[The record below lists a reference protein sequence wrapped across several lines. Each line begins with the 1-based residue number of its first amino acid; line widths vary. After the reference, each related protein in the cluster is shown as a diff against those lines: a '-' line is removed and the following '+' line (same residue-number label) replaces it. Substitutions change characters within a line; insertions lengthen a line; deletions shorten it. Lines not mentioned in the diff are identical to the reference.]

1 MPRTYVN
8 KPARLLRRPAKY
20 ARIDLGSEEELRQL
34 GRSYLDRPIN
44 PIIVTPDLEII
55 DGNRRDAGVMLI
67 DPDAE
72 VPVCITDEPFTPSA
86 QLEIQVESAAHTR
99 GLSDFEEFLA
109 IDGWLALNPDATAK
123 QFAQRIHRDEAIVSK
138 IGSLSRCI
146 DAVKDAAK
154 AGLLGYTKWHEIA
167 QMPQVEQAAALAAVR
182 AGATRAALQRHRRR
196 NGNGQAE
203 PKEKAARI
211 KIPLAVNTDEVTA
224 NGVVTVASLPGEE
237 IDLDSAQDLL
247 EQALKAIRDA
257 KKRGITAKTFARA
270 MKDMA
275 EAGA

>member
-1 MPRTYVN
+1 MPRTYTT
-8 KPARLLRRPAKY
+8 KPARLLKRTGNHV
-20 ARIDLGSEEELRQL
+20 RIDLGDEAALRQL
-34 GRSYLDRPIN
+34 GRSYLDRPIY
-44 PIIVTPDLEII
+44 PIIVNPDLEI
-55 DGNRRDAGVMLI
+55 DEGNRRHAGVMLI

-86 QLEIQVESAAHTR
+86 QLEIQVESAAHTK

-123 QFAQRIHRDEAIVSK
+123 QFAQRVHRDEAIVSK
-138 IGSLSRCI
+138 IGSLRRCI
-146 DAVKDAAK
+146 DPVKDAAK
-154 AGLLGYTKWHEIA
+154 AGLIGYTKWHQIA
-167 QMPQVEQAAALAAVR
+167 PMPPEEQAAALAACLS
-182 AGATRAALQRHRRR
+182 GATREDLQRRRRR
-196 NGNGQAE
+196 NGQDE
-203 PKEKAARI
+203 PKEKVARI
-211 KIPLAVNTDEVTA
+211 KIPLAVNTDDVTA
-224 NGVVTVASLPGEE
+224 NGLVTVASLPGEE